1 MHVSQAASPA
11 HYWSG
16 VTQVETKVLSHVRI
30 ETLGGFRVLRDNEPV
45 PIAKW
50 PSRKARD
57 LVKIVICQRGRPVPR
72 ETLMYLLWPATPCRK
87 LGNRFSVA
95 LCTAR
100 MILGQGA
107 LITENDSVRLDPAVV
122 HVDVTAFL
130 RAATAGL
137 RDPRDIE
144 SLTVAEAAYTGDFLE
159 EDPYEDWATELR
171 AEARLTYLQ
180 VAAALADHCT
190 RAGDHVGASRYCLR
204 ILERDRYDE
213 AAHLTLVRALVAVGS
228 HGEARRRYGTYVS
241 RMQEIDVEPVPWL
254 SRGPSRA

>member
-1 MHVSQAASPA
+1 M
-11 HYWSG
+11 
-16 VTQVETKVLSHVRI
+16 ETNVLSHVRI

-50 PSRKARD
+50 PSRKSRD

-72 ETLMYLLWPATPCRK
+72 ETLMCSLWPATPCRK

-100 MILGQGA
+100 AILGHGG
-107 LITENDSVRLDPAVV
+107 LITENDSVRLDQTVV
-122 HVDVTAFL
+122 RVDVTAFL
-130 RAATAGL
+130 QAATAGL
-137 RDPRDIE
+137 RDPRDIAALLAAE
-144 SLTVAEAAYTGDFLE
+144 SAYRGDFLE
-159 EDPYEDWATELR
+159 EDPYEDWAAELR

-180 VAAALADHCT
+180 VAAALTDHCA
-190 RAGDHVGASRYCLR
+190 RVGDHVAASRYCLR

-213 AAHLTLVRALVAVGS
+213 AAHLALVRALVAVGS

-241 RMQEIDVEPVPWL
+241 RMREIDVEPTPWL
-254 SRGPSRA
+254 RKGP